1 MHAPLPLTR
10 RRTLQTLFCSS
21 VAMAL
26 NLTRRSAA
34 AVEADGM
41 HFLAI
46 GDFGTGGKDQQ
57 TVAKAMQ
64 DFIAKN
70 SLRPEGLLLLGDNF
84 YGPSNPKPK
93 KDGKTVPGEPA
104 PFTAE
109 SRRWQREI
117 EDMYPQSSFGCPMY
131 AVLGNHDYHDNK
143 GGENAQLAYAKKPG
157 VRWRLPAKWYRQ
169 DFGPLLTVLFLDT
182 NLREVSGRDSKTKKF
197 TRASLTEEEGAAQL
211 AWFKAEL
218 AKPRGAFTLVIG
230 HHPVYSNGDHGDT
243 RELVEKWEPLLQEQK
258 VHAYLCGHDHDLQHL
273 ELEGRF
279 TSHILSGGG
288 GARTRKLETPERK
301 MPYGL
306 DTHGFTHLTV
316 KADALTFAHHGVDG
330 ALLHRFTKRTDGR
343 VEMG

>member
-1 MHAPLPLTR
+1 MHAPLTR

-84 YGPSNPKPK
+84 YGPANPKPK
-93 KDGKTVPGEPA
+93 KDGKSVAGEPA
-104 PFTAE
+104 PFTVE
-109 SRRWQREI
+109 SARWQREI
-117 EDMYPQSSFGCPMY
+117 EDMYPQSSFGCPMF

-143 GGENAQLAYAKKPG
+143 GGENTQLAYAKKPG

-182 NLREVSGRDSKTKKF
+182 NLREVSGRDSKTKKYS
-197 TRASLTEEEGAAQL
+197 RASLTEEEGAAQ
-211 AWFKAEL
+211 AHREA
-218 AKPRGAFTLVIG
+218 PSGSGATAART
-230 HHPVYSNGDHGDT
+230 SAT
-243 RELVEKWEPLLQEQK
+243 R
-258 VHAYLCGHDHDLQHL
+258 
-273 ELEGRF
+273 R
-279 TSHILSGGG
+279 SGSTPSASPSKERIRRWRRQG
-288 GARTRKLETPERK
+288 GATARTSS
-301 MPYGL
+301 
-306 DTHGFTHLTV
+306 
-316 KADALTFAHHGVDG
+316 KATL
-330 ALLHRFTKRTDGR
+330 
-343 VEMG
+343 